1 MRRDSG
7 HCRAQ
12 RAQRDSRLYRGHAL
26 GVTRFS
32 RSGAVR
38 LSIYMGYYAALGGSG
53 WDHSGLIKGLEHLS
67 NFSIRGDHTAD

>member
-53 WDHSGLIKGLEHLS
+53 LPFVHSHPGAAARRRR
-67 NFSIRGDHTAD
+67 N